1 MRQWHEHLAAPAL
14 LLPHVI
20 GDDRDAPREPV
31 LIPQPLMDPLGRMAL
46 LLQPASVVLQ
56 DLVDDRNERIELWT
70 GWRLRSPIT
79 RWHRVLQDL
88 CNRLPVDPEHPRRF
102 ALAHSLDVTRTA
114 HPVVKLHEIH
124 LPALSLFASGPRC
137 GLLLRD
143 GQIIR
148 PIPLSILS
156 PGFTRG
162 PSWPDAP
169 TAAGPVRCLECQPPR
184 HRTRQCAAGPR
195 QRSSRRRRA
204 FGTTPSRSNT
214 SFSLR
219 RACAQQW
226 ATRIGSPPFRDGR
239 VRRL

>member
-1 MRQWHEHLAAPAL
+1 LHSTPPITPFAIVARTNGATWLTLAEIHLGVARRMRQWHEHLAAPAL

-79 RWHRVLQDL
+79 RWHRVLQNL

-102 ALAHSLDVTRTA
+102 ALAHPINVTRTA

-124 LPALSLFASGPRC
+124 LPALSLFASV
-137 GLLLRD
+137 
-143 GQIIR
+143 
-148 PIPLSILS
+148 S
-156 PGFTRG
+156 
-162 PSWPDAP
+162 
-169 TAAGPVRCLECQPPR
+169 TAE
-184 HRTRQCAAGPR
+184 
-195 QRSSRRRRA
+195 
-204 FGTTPSRSNT
+204 
-214 SFSLR
+214 
-219 RACAQQW
+219 
-226 ATRIGSPPFRDGR
+226 
-239 VRRL
+239 